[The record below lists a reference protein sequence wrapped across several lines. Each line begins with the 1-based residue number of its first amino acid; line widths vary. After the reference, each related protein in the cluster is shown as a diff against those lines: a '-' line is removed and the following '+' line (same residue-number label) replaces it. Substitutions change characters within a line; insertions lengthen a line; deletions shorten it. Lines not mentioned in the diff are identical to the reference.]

1 MNLTKRQILK
11 LIYEQQ
17 VWDSE
22 TPAEVVPVEDAWG
35 TGEDLEHHVDWQEE
49 ETGEAVESGIEIEEI
64 VERTEPLKKSKPIHI
79 VQQKKAI

>member
-64 VERTEPLKKSKPIHI
+64 VERLRLKMRLKRI
-79 VQQKKAI
+79 VHENLRKR

>member
-1 MNLTKRQILK
+1 MNLTKRQILQ

-22 TPAEVVPVEDAWG
+22 TPAEVEPVEDAWG

-64 VERTEPLKKSKPIHI
+64 VERLRLKMRLKKI
-79 VQQKKAI
+79 VHENLRKR